1 MKLLAWGLGGG
12 ASTYWL
18 VFLAETRNKQVVVGA
33 ASMPSIAAAPFTLRV
48 AACLRN
54 YFFFLFW
61 EDFFGMGLLTNF
73 KELLDTLFVYLSFLF
88 KILLVNSSESK
99 TASNS
104 GQKTA

>member
-1 MKLLAWGLGGG
+1 MKLLAWGLGG

-54 YFFFLFW
+54 YFFFLLGGFFW
-61 EDFFGMGLLTNF
+61 DGFVDKF
-73 KELLDTLFVYLSFLF
+73 KRATRYSLCLFEFSF
-88 KILLVNSSESK
+88 
-99 TASNS
+99 
-104 GQKTA
+104 